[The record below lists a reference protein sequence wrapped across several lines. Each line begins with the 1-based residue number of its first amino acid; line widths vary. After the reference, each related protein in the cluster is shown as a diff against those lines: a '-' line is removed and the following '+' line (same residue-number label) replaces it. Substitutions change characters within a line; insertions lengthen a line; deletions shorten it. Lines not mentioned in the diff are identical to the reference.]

1 MHLKLL
7 MLFSVTCA
15 LFCETNAWF
24 WWGSRSHDQCPRSG
38 GASPYYFG
46 TTSLWCLSKGKRG
59 APSRST
65 WSLTHRFI
73 YYKDFYFEFLGNSN
87 AVIGTSARDSHRC
100 SSSREGSPAG
110 YSRLSLDCI
119 KGCARN
125 YRCRY
130 GKYNLLWNN
139 CHHFTNRFS
148 AVLCTTG
155 TTCPSW
161 CLGSCNHTEAG

>member
-7 MLFSVTCA
+7 IFFSVTCA
-15 LFCETNAWF
+15 LFCETDAWF
-24 WWGSRSHDQCPRSG
+24 WRRGNSSQCPKKG

-46 TTSLWCLSKGKRG
+46 TTNLWCIKKGKRE
-59 APSRST
+59 APSRGT
-65 WSLTHRFI
+65 WSLSHRFI
-73 YYKDFYFEFLGNSN
+73 YYKGYYFEFLRNSN

-100 SSSREGSPAG
+100 SSRREGSPAG
-110 YSRLSLDCI
+110 YSRLSLECI

-125 YRCRY
+125 YRCTYGRY
-130 GKYNLLWNN
+130 RLLGNN
-139 CHHFTNRFS
+139 CHKFANRLS

-161 CLGSCNHTEAG
+161 CLGSCNHAEEG

>member
-7 MLFSVTCA
+7 ILFSVICA
-15 LFCETNAWF
+15 LFCETDAWF
-24 WWGSRSHDQCPRSG
+24 WRRRRGGSQCPSTG

-65 WSLTHRFI
+65 WALKHRFI
-73 YYKDFYFEFLGNSN
+73 YYKGYYFELWSNSY
-87 AVIGTSARDSHRC
+87 AYIGTSAQGSSKC
-100 SSSREGSPAG
+100 SIKREGSPAG

-125 YRCRY
+125 YRCAYGRY
-130 GKYNLLWNN
+130 RLLGNN
-139 CHHFTNRFS
+139 CHKFANRLS

-161 CLGSCNHTEAG
+161 CRGSCNHAVEV

>member
-1 MHLKLL
+1 MIFFHKLWHLYHPIKH
-7 MLFSVTCA
+7 LFS
-15 LFCETNAWF
+15 L
-24 WWGSRSHDQCPRSG
+24 
-38 GASPYYFG
+38 YMY
-46 TTSLWCLSKGKRG
+46 TSNIFHVINESWPQIMFLNLNYS
-59 APSRST
+59 
-65 WSLTHRFI
+65 F
-73 YYKDFYFEFLGNSN
+73 YKGNSN

-130 GKYNLLWNN
+130 GTYSLLWNN
-139 CHHFTNRFS
+139 CHHFTNRLS